1 VGQETTSGVSP
12 GMDRSSQSVATGF
25 QECRSGTAS
34 DREPAG
40 RLQSSEGAVCKDPL
54 GTTYRRLPTRTAAVN
69 RHGAGYAAEDRSRR
83 SPPLKKEAEMSR
95 YRRILI
101 GLAVVGASFI
111 PSAAASALGG
121 NHNETLL
128 LDD

>member
-1 VGQETTSGVSP
+1 MQE
-12 GMDRSSQSVATGF
+12 RHA
-25 QECRSGTAS
+25 A

-40 RLQSSEGAVCKDPL
+40 RLQSSEGAVCKAPL
-54 GTTYRRLPTRTAAVN
+54 GTIYRRLPAPTAALN
-69 RHGAGYAAEDRSRR
+69 RYGAGCAAEDRGRR
-83 SPPLKKEAEMSR
+83 SPPLNKEAEMSR

-111 PSAAASALGG
+111 PSAAASAGFVLA

-128 LDD
+128 SD